1 MKASKNSVNRS
12 NLVRRFSRITTLTF
26 LILVFLVNILQYY
39 FMDDFF
45 LMASQMTMVR
55 IAYNICDIDF
65 EKKEYKSIL
74 ADYEANHNVYIE
86 IYSPRDVL
94 FYTTESNKSVY
105 EPGDEGNREEL
116 KPKIMKIISHRDLEN
131 GGYFEFRQEY
141 YTTAQY
147 IVYGMFFGE
156 NNGIEIYRS
165 TDVIKENALTASWVV
180 FGLTCGISG
189 LVLLI
194 ALIYLNS
201 VTKPLTIINS
211 KAKKITNMDFSESCP
226 SFKIKELNELS
237 TNINMLSSSLS
248 SALSELKSEN
258 IQLEKDIKQEKRM
271 EKIMRSFIANVSHEL
286 KTPISIIQGY
296 AEGMKYG
303 IGCDSTEEFCDIII
317 EESNRMN
324 NLVCRLMEYLH
335 YGSEAYKSN
344 PQNFNIAQFIN
355 DCVDMRRKKI
365 DSIGA
370 HLTVEVNESFEGNG
384 DTDLLANVF
393 NNYLSNA
400 LSHID
405 YEKELIISAKD
416 SGNSYTVSVYN
427 SGDLIH
433 GTDIENIWQSFYRAD
448 KSHSREEGR
457 FGLGLSIVATIQKLH
472 NQKYGVI
479 NREKGVE
486 FWFDIKKA
494 SQ

>member
-1 MKASKNSVNRS
+1 MKAHKNTANRS
-12 NLVRRFSRITTLTF
+12 NLARRFTRITALTF
-26 LILVFLVNILQYY
+26 LILIFLVNGLQYY
-39 FMDDFF
+39 FMDDIF
-45 LMASQMTMVR
+45 LFASQISMVR

-65 EKKEYKSIL
+65 EKTEYKNIL

-86 IYSPRDVL
+86 IYAPRDVL
-94 FYTTESNKSVY
+94 FYTTESNEVVY
-105 EPGDEGNREEL
+105 EPGDEESSEEL
-116 KPKIMKIISHRDLEN
+116 KPRIMKIISHEDLEN

-180 FGLTCGISG
+180 FGVTCGITG

-194 ALIYLNS
+194 ALIYLIS

-211 KAKKITNMDFSESCP
+211 KAKKIANMDFSESCP

-248 SALSELKSEN
+248 NALGELKSEN
-258 IQLEKDIKQEKRM
+258 IQLEKDIEREKRI
-271 EKIMRSFIANVSHEL
+271 EKIMRSFMANVSHEL

-296 AEGMKYG
+296 AEGMKFG

-324 NLVCRLMEYLH
+324 NLVCRLMEYLQ
-335 YGSEAYKSN
+335 YGSETYKSN
-344 PQNFNIAQFIN
+344 PQNFNIAQFIH
-355 DCVDMRRKKI
+355 DCVELRKGKI
-365 DSIGA
+365 DAAGA
-370 HLTVEVNESFEGNG
+370 NLRVEADKKFIGNG
-384 DTDLLANVF
+384 DTDLLDNVF

-405 YEKELIISAKD
+405 YEKELIISVKD
-416 SGNSYTVSVYN
+416 SGESYTVSVYN
-427 SGDLIH
+427 SGNQIH
-433 GTDIENIWQSFYRAD
+433 GTDLQNIWQSFYRAD
-448 KSHSREEGR
+448 KAHSREEGR

-486 FWFDIKKA
+486 FWFDIKKV
-494 SQ
+494 

>member
-1 MKASKNSVNRS
+1 MRNNKKAANRS
-12 NLVRRFSRITTLTF
+12 DLTHRFSRIAALTF
-26 LILVFLVNILQYY
+26 FVLIVLVNILQYY
-39 FMDDFF
+39 FMDDVF

-55 IAYNICDIDF
+55 IANDICEIDF
-65 EKKEYKSIL
+65 ENTEYKNTL
-74 ADYEANHNVYIE
+74 ADFEANHNIYIE
-86 IYSPRDVL
+86 IYAPRDVL
-94 FYTTESNKSVY
+94 FYTTESNESVY
-105 EPGDEGNREEL
+105 EPGSEESNKEL
-116 KPKIMKIISHRDLEN
+116 KPRIMKIISHEDLEN

-147 IVYGMFFGE
+147 IVYGMFFGD
-156 NNGIEIYRS
+156 NDGIEIYRS
-165 TDVIKENALTASWVV
+165 TDVIKENALTASWIV
-180 FGLTCGISG
+180 FGLSCGISW

-194 ALIYLNS
+194 ALVYMKS
-201 VTKPLTIINS
+201 VAKPLAIINR
-211 KAKKITNMDFSESCP
+211 KTKKITNMDFSESCP

-237 TNINMLSSSLS
+237 TNINTLSASLS
-248 SALSELKSEN
+248 SALGKLKSEN
-258 IQLEKDIKQEKRM
+258 IQLEKDIEREKRM
-271 EKIMRSFIANVSHEL
+271 EKIMRSFMANVSHEL

-296 AEGMKYG
+296 AEGMKFG

-317 EESNRMN
+317 EESVRMN
-324 NLVCRLMEYLH
+324 TLVCRLMEYLQ
-335 YGSEAYKSN
+335 YGSETYKTN
-344 PQNFNIAQFIN
+344 PQNFNISQFIN
-355 DCVDMRRKKI
+355 ACLEMRIKKI
-365 DSIGA
+365 NDA
-370 HLTVEVNESFEGNG
+370 DVKLTVQIDESFIGNG

-405 YEKELIISAKD
+405 YEKELIVSVKD
-416 SGNSYTVSVYN
+416 SGDSYTVSVYN
-427 SGDLIH
+427 SGNQIH